1 MEARALIEE
10 AVRRFGPRAEQRA
23 KLEASRRALMATRF
37 DKQRAFIE
45 DPAPRKAAFCSRRA
59 GKTDNVPADLV
70 EGAIKRPGVLDVYCA
85 ITRVRAKE
93 LMWEPLKAALHTY
106 GIEGKPNESEL
117 DVRLAVGDGTHL
129 RLHGADKIDQAQKKR
144 GDKIGRVRIDE
155 AQLFPF
161 HVLKALVDDVYGPSL
176 EDVGGDLGL
185 LGTPGEV
192 CAGYW
197 YGITRP
203 ERAKRTPGWSV
214 HRWNVLDNPH
224 VPLIHAR
231 IRSGEIAKQCG
242 GKDTPTYRREWLGEW
257 VSDTGLLVYHFNED
271 RNAHDLRPEQ
281 LRGDGWLHTLG
292 WDLGADDA
300 MALVVWAFNVRRGRE
315 IYEAYS
321 WSKSGASTDE
331 VMDHVKALGKQYDFI
346 GQSADTGGLGKLVVQ
361 EMARRRSETFEPAQK
376 TDKHGHIKLFNEDL
390 DAGRVKLARNS
401 PLASEMA
408 VLPKVA
414 GWLPEAHDGKPAPE
428 DPRFPNHCCDAG
440 LYAWRYAYPFLHE
453 PEEQGPA
460 KGSPEAYAKEE
471 AEYEE
476 RLADQDEENERRPWW
491 ER

>member
-1 MEARALIEE
+1 M
-10 AVRRFGPRAEQRA
+10 GPVIR
-23 KLEASRRALMATRF
+23 
-37 DKQRAFIE
+37 
-45 DPAPRKAAFCSRRA
+45 
-59 GKTDNVPADLV
+59 
-70 EGAIKRPGVLDVYCA
+70 
-85 ITRVRAKE
+85 
-93 LMWEPLKAALHTY
+93 
-106 GIEGKPNESEL
+106 IEGGSWATSKSRIVVSWPSEL
-117 DVRLAVGDGTHL
+117 SLK
-129 RLHGADKIDQAQKKR
+129 GAEK
-144 GDKIGRVRIDE
+144 E
-155 AQLFPF
+155 
-161 HVLKALVDDVYGPSL
+161 S
-176 EDVGGDLGL
+176 
-185 LGTPGEV
+185 
-192 CAGYW
+192 YW
-197 YGITRP
+197 
-203 ERAKRTPGWSV
+203 
-214 HRWNVLDNPH
+214 D
-224 VPLIHAR
+224 
-231 IRSGEIAKQCG
+231 
-242 GKDTPTYRREWLGEW
+242 
-257 VSDTGLLVYHFNED
+257 
-271 RNAHDLRPEQ
+271 
-281 LRGDGWLHTLG
+281 
-292 WDLGADDA
+292 
-300 MALVVWAFNVRRGRE
+300 
-315 IYEAYS
+315 
-321 WSKSGASTDE
+321 
-331 VMDHVKALGKQYDFI
+331 DFI